1 MLLKYRDVS
10 RLQCPWYVLEL
21 LSENTVEITLKRL
34 CLAIPGIFQR
44 SPVLIFAP
52 LDYQHETRLRT
63 GAYIYL
69 QSENFSALARLKRVR
84 GVVGLVTH
92 GDSNNPRQAIQIED
106 KAVAVMIEAA
116 RLDYE
121 ERIITIQPG
130 RMVRVLD
137 GLLKN
142 YVGLVQSTHKDRA
155 IVLIQTET
163 RLLRLETARGNLVLQ
178 DAAGDPFR
186 NIGGPKNPP
195 RKK

>member
-10 RLQCPWYVLEL
+10 RLKCPWYLLEL
-21 LSENTVEITLKRL
+21 LSEGTVEVTLKRL

-52 LDYQHETRLRT
+52 LDYSRGISLRS
-63 GAYIYL
+63 GAYLYL

-92 GDSNNPRQAIQIED
+92 GNSNNPRDAIQIEP
-106 KAVAVMIEAA
+106 KAVDVMIEAA
-116 RLDYE
+116 ELDYQ
-121 ERIITIQPG
+121 ERVQSITAG
-130 RMVRVLD
+130 RSVRVLD

-155 IVLIQTET
+155 LVLIQTET
-163 RLLRLETARGNLVLQ
+163 RLLKLETARGNLVLH
-178 DAAGDPFR
+178 DPAGDPFR

-195 RKK
+195 RPK

>member
-10 RLQCPWYVLEL
+10 RLRCPWYVLEL
-21 LSENTVEITLKRL
+21 LSESTVEVTLKRI

-52 LDYQHETRLRT
+52 LDYSNETRLRT
-63 GAYIYL
+63 GAYLYL

-92 GDSNNPRQAIQIED
+92 GDSNNPRQAIQLEPKSVD
-106 KAVAVMIEAA
+106 VMIEAA
-116 RLDYE
+116 QLDYQ
-121 ERIITIQPG
+121 ERVQSITPG
-130 RMVRVLD
+130 KPVRVLD

-155 IVLIQTET
+155 TVLIQTET
-163 RLLRLETARGNLVLQ
+163 RLLRLETARGNLVLHEPT
-178 DAAGDPFR
+178 GDPFR

>member
-10 RLQCPWYVLEL
+10 RLKCPWYLLEL
-21 LSENTVEITLKRL
+21 LSESTLEVTLKRL
-34 CLAIPGIFQR
+34 CQAIPGIFQH

-52 LDYQHETRLRT
+52 LDYSNGTKLRT
-63 GAYIYL
+63 GAYLYL

-92 GDSNNPRQAIQIED
+92 GDSSNPRQAIRVD
-106 KAVAVMIEAA
+106 PKAVDVMIEAA
-116 RLDYE
+116 ELDYQ
-121 ERIITIQPG
+121 ERVQSITAGKP
-130 RMVRVLD
+130 VRVLD

-142 YVGLVQSTHKDRA
+142 YAGLVQSIQADRA
-155 IVLIQTET
+155 IVAIQTET
-163 RLLRLETARGNLVLQ
+163 RLLRLETARGNLVLHEPG
-178 DAAGDPFR
+178 GDPFR